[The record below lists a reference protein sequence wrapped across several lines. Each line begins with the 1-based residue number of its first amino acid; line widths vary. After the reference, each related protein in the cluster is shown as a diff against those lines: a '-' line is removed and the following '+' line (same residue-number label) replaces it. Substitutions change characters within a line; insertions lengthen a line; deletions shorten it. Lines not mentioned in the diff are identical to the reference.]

1 MIEYNIYNAT
11 AIGFE
16 PMREYPSGFLVH
28 HLNHSVKQPEALWAI
43 RTPDLT
49 LTKRML

>member
-1 MIEYNIYNAT
+1 MKRRYLIYTT

-28 HLNHSVKQPEALWAI
+28 HLNHSVKQSESSLGDSNARPYAY
-43 RTPDLT
+43 
-49 LTKRML
+49 